1 MGRVREWWES
11 IRSGLWFVPSLLVAT
26 GVGLAVLLVELD
38 TIVGVATLARFPRLF
53 GAGAEGT
60 RGMLEAIAGAMVTI
74 AGVTFSI
81 TIVALSLASSQYSSR
96 VLRNFMRDRSNQAAL
111 GTFVGIYAYCL
122 IVLRTIR
129 SGEQSPFVPS
139 LATLGAIILAFVG
152 IAMLIHY
159 IHHVSSSIQAARILA
174 GIYDETAATLA
185 HLYPE
190 PLGQG
195 EETPRE
201 EGAARLRARDEWVP
215 VSAGRTGY
223 LQSVDADG
231 LLRWACERD
240 RIVRLACRIGDFVVA
255 EEPLGEVA
263 GGPLDDADADALR
276 RTVAVGEQRTVTQD
290 LGFGIRQIVD
300 VALKALSPGVNDSTT
315 AVMCVDRL
323 GGLMLQLA
331 RRDIPSPYRQVDGRL
346 RVIAPTQD
354 FALLVDLAFDEIR
367 WSAREQPVVLGRLGA
382 VLGRL
387 LAALAPGA
395 RQAVVLQ
402 AIAAL
407 RETMQA
413 VPDERSRRRLLDT
426 LRPERTSA

>member
-1 MGRVREWWES
+1 MVES

-26 GVGLAVLLVELD
+26 GVALAVLLVELD
-38 TIVGVATLARFPRLF
+38 TVVGAATLARFPRLF

-81 TIVALSLASSQYSSR
+81 TIVALSLTSSQYSSR
-96 VLRNFMRDRSNQAAL
+96 VLRNFMRDRSNQTAL

-122 IVLRTIR
+122 IVLRAIR
-129 SGEQSPFVPS
+129 GGEQDPFVPS
-139 LATLGAIILAFVG
+139 LATLGAIVLAFVG

-159 IHHVSSSIQAARILA
+159 IHHVSTSIQAARILA
-174 GIYDETAATLA
+174 AIYEETAGTLA

-190 PLGQG
+190 PLG
-195 EETPRE
+195 EAEAPPRE
-201 EGAARLRARDEWVP
+201 AEAARLRTREEWVP
-215 VSAGRTGY
+215 VCADRTGY
-223 LQSVDADG
+223 LQSVDADS

-240 RIVRLACRIGDFVVA
+240 RIVQLTCRIGDFVIA
-255 EEPLGEVA
+255 DQPLCEVA
-263 GGPLDDADADALR
+263 GGPLDDADARALR
-276 RTVAVGEQRTVTQD
+276 RTVAIGEQRTVTQD
-290 LGFGIRQIVD
+290 LGFGIRQVVD
-300 VALKALSPGVNDSTT
+300 VAIKALSPGVNDSTT

-331 RRDIPSPYRQVDGRL
+331 GRDIPSPYRQVDGRL

-354 FALLVDLAFDEIR
+354 FAMLVDLAFDEIR
-367 WSAREQPVVLGRLGA
+367 WAAREQPVVLGRLGA

-395 RQAVVLQ
+395 RQATVLQ
-402 AIAAL
+402 ALEAL

-413 VPDERSRRRLLDT
+413 VPDERSRRRLLDAL
-426 LRPERTSA
+426 LRELTSA